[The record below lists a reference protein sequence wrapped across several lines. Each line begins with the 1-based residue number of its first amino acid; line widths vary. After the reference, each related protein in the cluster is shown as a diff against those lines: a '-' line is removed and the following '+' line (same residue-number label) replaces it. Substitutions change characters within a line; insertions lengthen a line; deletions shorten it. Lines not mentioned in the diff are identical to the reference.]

1 MQALIRFINH
11 EATAGFV
18 LAVAAIAA
26 LIASNAAMFAPYYQT
41 FLTVSAQVAVGDWQ
55 LAKPLV
61 FWINDALMTVFF
73 FLVGLEIKRE
83 SLEGHLASRDQL
95 MLPLLA
101 AAGGMAMPAAVY
113 TLVAHGA
120 DGGALLRG
128 WAIPTATD
136 IAFALGALALLGPR
150 VPLPLKVFLLA
161 LATLDDLGAIAIIA
175 VFYTSE
181 LSVAA
186 LCLAALTLAG
196 LILLNRLGVIRI
208 VPYIALGVL
217 LWLFVLRSGV
227 HPTLSGVALAFAIP
241 LRGKRGA
248 PMLEQ
253 LEEALHPYVK
263 WLILPLFAFAN
274 AGVTFHGFNM
284 ETLLQPLPLAI
295 AAGLVLGKPLG
306 IFGITALV
314 VKGGWSRLP
323 TNCTF
328 AHMLGAA
335 CLGGIGFTMS
345 LFIGML
351 AFSGET
357 ELAGVRL
364 GVLCGSLISA
374 VIGFII
380 LRAVT
385 AGQAEEPVAE
395 AAHSR

>member
-11 EATAGFV
+11 DATAGFV
-18 LAVAAIAA
+18 LAGAAIAA

-113 TLVAHGA
+113 TLVAYGA

-306 IFGITALV
+306 IFGMTALV
-314 VKGGWSRLP
+314 VKTGWSRLP

>member
-113 TLVAHGA
+113 TLVAYGA

-186 LCLAALTLAG
+186 LCLAALTLGG

-208 VPYIALGVL
+208 VPYLALGVL

-284 ETLLQPLPLAI
+284 KTLLQPLPLAI

-306 IFGITALV
+306 IFGMTALV
-314 VKGGWSRLP
+314 VKAGWSRLP

>member
-113 TLVAHGA
+113 TLVAYGA

-208 VPYIALGVL
+208 VPYLALGVL

-306 IFGITALV
+306 IFGMTALV

>member
-1 MQALIRFINH
+1 
-11 EATAGFV
+11 
-18 LAVAAIAA
+18 
-26 LIASNAAMFAPYYQT
+26 
-41 FLTVSAQVAVGDWQ
+41 
-55 LAKPLV
+55 
-61 FWINDALMTVFF
+61 
-73 FLVGLEIKRE
+73 
-83 SLEGHLASRDQL
+83 

-113 TLVAHGA
+113 TLVAYGA

-186 LCLAALTLAG
+186 LCLAALTLGG

-208 VPYIALGVL
+208 VPYLALGVL

-284 ETLLQPLPLAI
+284 KTLLQPLPLAI

-306 IFGITALV
+306 IFGMTALV

>member
-306 IFGITALV
+306 IFGMTALV

>member
-113 TLVAHGA
+113 TLVAYGA

-186 LCLAALTLAG
+186 LCLAALTLGG

-208 VPYIALGVL
+208 VPYLALGVL

-306 IFGITALV
+306 IFGMTALV